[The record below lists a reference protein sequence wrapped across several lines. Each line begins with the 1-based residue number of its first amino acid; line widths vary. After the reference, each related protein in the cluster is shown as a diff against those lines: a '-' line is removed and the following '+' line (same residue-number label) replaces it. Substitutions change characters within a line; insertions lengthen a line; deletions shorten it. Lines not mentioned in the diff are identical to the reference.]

1 MVGSL
6 VNSTRLIVMSSVVIE
21 PLIRLAVKPS
31 ALINL
36 SFLIY
41 RLELKRRKIIS
52 WTNLGMLCQIVDQA
66 LLYRI
71 MSLNSIVYIIIFLV
85 YFE

>member
-52 WTNLGMLCQIVDQA
+52 WTNLGVLCRIVDQA